1 VQKDKASQGNGG
13 MSNDLSNKMSK
24 RARIRFTCRVILEL
38 IEEGEYAAK
47 IGKRLNKSRQLVT
60 SYIRKLVRDG
70 CVEPL
75 CQEGKRSYPVF
86 YRLTEK
92 GTVLL
97 QEMSNETRTARLR
110 FHHYAVKYLVV
121 RDNPDFLPLR
131 MGTRLKNNVIQVDGK
146 VDGFS
151 VRRICGRSEQ
161 WLLLYSQARFGDR
174 PLDLVAFS
182 SIELDHLA
190 SEISRRYD
198 MILQFQGIMQ
208 KPHFGDPSDRFARF
222 WGQNYGSN
230 IQTRGGSTIDASPG
244 EWEKELTIDD
254 AIAYLEQPKNVAEIS
269 RKQDEDRE
277 LFLQRLDVLEKGN
290 VALRQRMDRLTD
302 TVIMNATAATA
313 LTKSIDRLVRS
324 LKPEKTRKLN
334 DSRRQRDAD
343 TTSLGP

>member
-1 VQKDKASQGNGG
+1 VEKDKALQGNGG
-13 MSNDLSNKMSK
+13 MSNDLSNDMSN

-38 IEEGEYAAK
+38 IEQGEYAAK
-47 IGKRLNKSRQLVT
+47 IGRRLNKSRQLVT

-92 GTVLL
+92 GTALL

-110 FHHYAVKYLVV
+110 FHHYAVKYLIV

-146 VDGFS
+146 VEGFS
-151 VRRICGRSEQ
+151 VRRISGRSEQ

-198 MILQFQGIMQ
+198 MSLQFQGIIQ

-222 WGQNYGSN
+222 WGQNYGCN
-230 IQTRGGSTIDASPG
+230 IRTRDGSTIDASPG

-254 AIAYLEQPKNVAEIS
+254 AIAYLQQPRNVAEIS

-277 LFLQRLDVLEKGN
+277 LFLQRLDVLAKGN
-290 VALRQRMDRLTD
+290 VTLGQRIDRLTD
-302 TVIMNATAATA
+302 AVIMNTTTATA
-313 LTKSIDRLVRS
+313 LMKSMGRLVRM
-324 LKPEKTRKLN
+324 LETR
-334 DSRRQRDAD
+334 RDAQAE
-343 TTSLGP
+343 

>member
-1 VQKDKASQGNGG
+1 MEKDKALQGNGG
-13 MSNDLSNKMSK
+13 MSNDLSNDMSN

-38 IEEGEYAAK
+38 IEQGEYAAK
-47 IGKRLNKSRQLVT
+47 IGRRLNKSRQLVT
-60 SYIRKLVRDG
+60 SYIRKFVRDG

-92 GTVLL
+92 GTALL

-110 FHHYAVKYLVV
+110 FHHYAVKYLIV

-146 VDGFS
+146 VEGFS
-151 VRRICGRSEQ
+151 VRRISGRSEQ

-198 MILQFQGIMQ
+198 MSLQFQGIIQ

-222 WGQNYGSN
+222 WGQNYGCN
-230 IQTRGGSTIDASPG
+230 IRTRDGSTIDASPG

-254 AIAYLEQPKNVAEIS
+254 AIAYLQQPRNVAEIS

-277 LFLQRLDVLEKGN
+277 LFLQRLDVLAKGN
-290 VALRQRMDRLTD
+290 VTLGQRIDRLTD
-302 TVIMNATAATA
+302 AVIMNTTTATA
-313 LTKSIDRLVRS
+313 LMKSMGRLVRM
-324 LKPEKTRKLN
+324 LETR
-334 DSRRQRDAD
+334 RDAQAE
-343 TTSLGP
+343 